1 MTVVTY
7 NVVIHTTIDID
18 AEDLIDE
25 CARDIVES
33 CVDDMNARAAV
44 TVHDIDIEVE

>member
-7 NVVIHTTIDID
+7 SVVINTTIDID
-18 AEDLIDE
+18 AEDLIEE
-25 CARDIVES
+25 CARDIIEN
-33 CVDDMNARAAV
+33 CVDEMTRAAV